1 MPLKLDGFVI
11 TRALFTGC
19 FAFSDRA
26 LETLWVAHVS
36 REAHFQRLS
45 GHFGNEWGVDFPI
58 HAVVSDV
65 GMHGSAGLLLAHN
78 HPSGDPTPSEADRR
92 ATRRLACALEA
103 LNCAVIDHLVFA
115 GTRCVSF
122 REQGLL

>member
-58 HAVVSDV
+58 HAVVC
-65 GMHGSAGLLLAHN
+65 
-78 HPSGDPTPSEADRR
+78 DRR